1 MLENFRAN
9 VLKSMLHRAYRFS
22 SSWES
27 VVRECKYLEGMSFK
41 LGYPDRPLPRF
52 KSQSLWRN
60 MKFRRTTPCR
70 RETSFGSYYLSKI
83 RDLRTSSENSSK
95 ISNTIQYKL
104 YLRVQKLVSNFK
116 CRRENHLPLVS
127 NVLYINGSISATLLV
142 ISISVGTL
150 VKSCHGFSY
159 PYFKEMSRK
168 A

>member
-1 MLENFRAN
+1 
-9 VLKSMLHRAYRFS
+9 MLHRAYRFS

-95 ISNTIQYKL
+95 ISNTIQTVFTSPKIGEQL
-104 YLRVQKLVSNFK
+104 QMQERKPPAVSQQCVVYQFK
-116 CRRENHLPLVS
+116 CDLGVYRLHYSSSPSALVHL
-127 NVLYINGSISATLLV
+127 
-142 ISISVGTL
+142 
-150 VKSCHGFSY
+150 
-159 PYFKEMSRK
+159 
-168 A
+168 